1 MTTDTLQKITGSTT
15 TTTTIYVPDKPTV
28 NPPAIPRIPF
38 PPTSVVYGGR
48 GGSTSF
54 GSVSTGGG
62 VPSPGG
68 GSSGPSGGG
77 GTNYVYLDDY
87 INSLPPGTAGGQI
100 PPGTVIIYPP
110 PPIPQ
115 Y

>member
-62 VPSPGG
+62 VPSPRG
-68 GSSGPSGGG
+68 GSSGPSGGN
-77 GTNYVYLDDY
+77 GTNYVNVHDM
-87 INSLPPGTAGGQI
+87 PPGLNSQQI
-100 PPGTVIIYPP
+100 PAGTVIIYPP
-110 PPIPQ
+110 HDPSTG
-115 Y
+115 YVY